1 MLLRTLIVVVAA
13 ALLAACGGTP
23 CGSGIP
29 SPYIVYVAAGNIPPG
44 TFDGGV
50 DGGASNPPQSFC
62 NAQCNQA
69 NGPNGVTCFSEAAAG
84 STAIQCDPVHPVCN

>member
-1 MLLRTLIVVVAA
+1 MLLRTLIVASAA
-13 ALLAACGGTP
+13 AFLAACGSP

-29 SPYIVYVAAGNIPPG
+29 IPYIAYVPMADIPPG

-62 NAQCNQA
+62 DAHCNQA
-69 NGPNGVTCFSEAAAG
+69 NGPNGVSCFSEAAAG
-84 STAIQCDPVHPVCN
+84 PTAIQCDPVHPVCN